1 MAKEILTSYLSQEE
15 EAHPAYHPNKRQRTV
30 RRKVWERYRDMADN
44 QWRKDAERD
53 WDMADKQ
60 FRQWMPER
68 DPDDWRAD
76 ISLPDGFAA
85 IQAQMQET
93 IDRLSRPELNRVE
106 DSDAARAAFANAIL
120 TYNMDRTNFDFQ
132 YFKAKYAAAIR
143 GTAFLFDYYR
153 VDKREVNDP
162 TGINKD
168 GTLKYEKKEIT
179 DFDDDYTEFVENE
192 YIFVDETAS
201 HIDDARDMVRREVLH
216 EDEFRRIYSM
226 KPDFQNVDMV
236 KCGDDTGVRS
246 FFRIAH
252 DMHGEDVEVLHYY
265 NRATDEYLVLA
276 NNVVIHDGYIP
287 YKHKELPVAVVYHYM
302 VPGFFWGMGIPKVI
316 FQLSEERRSLRNQNL
331 DRQKLQLNKQFMVS
345 DTASLDAEELFS
357 QPGGMIEVNATS
369 GRVSDVI
376 VPLEY
381 GDVPASYFRTEETL
395 LEDIRRAHGIDDR
408 IQGVAAGGT
417 ATEAAI
423 LKESSQ
429 KRINLLAKLVEM
441 DTMVRVGRLK
451 WSNIQFFYPA
461 PKVERITEDN
471 DEREKKVYKKITVKG
486 KQFELVKDGDGQT
499 SLRFNEVNG
508 DSSFQLD
515 AKMARF
521 MEGDF
526 DVVIN
531 SEAHSVV
538 SKPIQQAKV
547 TEMFT
552 LLLSN
557 PSVAAVLDPKKAVFR
572 YLEVNE
578 ENPKNW
584 MKGDG
589 RSVDEMRALAEGEN
603 TVMAQGVPLPGTEGA
618 EEEHTLVHINF
629 TQTSDFE
636 KLAPVI
642 QQIFKNHIL
651 EEHDS
656 NPATGSAADLL
667 GGAQGGS
674 AGAASAPMP
683 NGAPGAGMNSLQ
695 SVDMGAQSPVANQ
708 PTGP

>member
-1 MAKEILTSYLSQEE
+1 MAKEILTPYNEEE
-15 EAHPAYHPNKRQRTV
+15 EATPAYHPNKRQRAV
-30 RRKVWERYRDMADN
+30 RRKVWNRYRDMADN
-44 QWRKDAERD
+44 QWRKDAEQD

-60 FRQWMPER
+60 FRQWMPTR

-93 IDRLSRPELNRVE
+93 IDRQSRPELKRVE
-106 DSDAARAAFANAIL
+106 DSDVAKAAFANAIM
-120 TYNMDRTNFDFQ
+120 TYNMDRTGFDFE

-143 GTAFLFDYYR
+143 GTAFLFNYYR
-153 VDKREVNDP
+153 VDKREVYDP
-162 TGINKD
+162 VSVNED
-168 GTLKYEKKEIT
+168 GTLKYKQKTIT
-179 DFDDDYTEFVENE
+179 DFDDDFTEFVENE
-192 YIFVDETAS
+192 YIFTDETAS
-201 HIDDARDMVRREVLH
+201 HISYARDMIRREVLH
-216 EDEFRRIYSM
+216 EDEFERIYSQ
-226 KPDFQNVDMV
+226 KPDFIDVDKV
-236 KCGDDTGVRS
+236 QCGDDTGDRS
-246 FFRIAH
+246 FFKLAH

-276 NNVVIHDGYIP
+276 NNVTIHDGHIP
-287 YKHKELPVAVVYHYM
+287 YKHKELPIAVVYHYM
-302 VPGFFWGMGIPKVI
+302 IPGFFWGMGIPKVI
-316 FQLSEERRSLRNQNL
+316 WQLSEERRSLRNQNL
-331 DRQKLQLNKQFMVS
+331 DRQKLQLNKTFVVK
-345 DTASLDAEELFS
+345 DTAALDEEELYS
-357 QPGGMIEVNATS
+357 RPHGMIEVNTAGAS
-369 GRVSDVI
+369 VSDTI

-381 GDVPASYFRTEETL
+381 GDVPASYFRTEEVL

-408 IQGVAAGGT
+408 IQGVNVGGT

-429 KRINLLAKLVEM
+429 KRINLLARLVEM
-441 DTMVRVGRLK
+441 DTMIRLGRLK
-451 WSNIQFFYPA
+451 WSDIQFFYPA
-461 PKVERITEDN
+461 PKVERITEKN
-471 DEREKKVYKKITVKG
+471 EEREKKVYKKITVKG
-486 KQFELVKDGDGQT
+486 KQFEVVKDDQGQS

-508 DSSFQLD
+508 DSSFTLD

-526 DVVIN
+526 DVVID
-531 SEAHSVV
+531 SEAHSVL

-557 PSVAAVLDPKKAVFR
+557 PNIASVLDPKKAVFR
-572 YLEVNE
+572 YLEINE
-578 ENPKNW
+578 ENPKDW

-589 RSVDEMRALAEGEN
+589 RSVQEMRALAEGEN
-603 TVMAQGVPLPGTEGA
+603 TVMAQGIPLPGTEGA
-618 EEEHTLVHINF
+618 DEEHTLVHINF

-636 KLAPVI
+636 KLPMVV
-642 QQIFKNHIL
+642 QQIIKNHIL
-651 EEHDS
+651 EEHDN

-667 GGAQGGS
+667 AGAQGGS
-674 AGAASAPMP
+674 AGVAGAPMP

-695 SVDMGAQSPVANQ
+695 SVDMGAQSPVANE

>member
-1 MAKEILTSYLSQEE
+1 MPKEILTSYLSEE
-15 EAHPAYHPNKRQRTV
+15 GEAHPAYHPNKRQRAI
-30 RRKVWERYRDMADN
+30 RRKVWTRYRDMADN
-44 QWRKDAERD
+44 QWRKEAERD
-53 WDMADKQ
+53 WDMADKM

-93 IDRLSRPELNRVE
+93 IDRMSRPELKRVE
-106 DSDAARAAFANAIL
+106 DSDTAKAAFANAIM
-120 TYNMDRTNFDFQ
+120 TYNMDRTGFDFQ

-143 GTAFLFDYYR
+143 GTSFLFNYYR
-153 VDKREVNDP
+153 VDKRKVHDP
-162 TGINKD
+162 TGVNDD
-168 GTLKYEKKEIT
+168 GTLKYKEKEVI

-192 YIFVDETAS
+192 YIFTDETGS
-201 HIDDARDMVRREVLH
+201 HVDDLRDMVRREILH
-216 EDEFRRIYSM
+216 EDEFRRIYKD
-226 KPDFQNVDMV
+226 KPGFVDVEKV
-236 KCGDDTGVRS
+236 KCGDDTGTRS
-246 FFRIAH
+246 YFRLAH
-252 DMHGEDVEVLHYY
+252 DMHGEDIEILHYY

-276 NNVVIHDGYIP
+276 NNVAIYDGYLP
-287 YKHKELPVAVVYHYM
+287 YKHKELPIAVVYHYM
-302 VPGFFWGMGIPKVI
+302 IPGFFWGMGIPKVI
-316 FQLSEERRSLRNQNL
+316 WQLSEERRSLRNQNL
-331 DRQKLQLNKQFMVS
+331 DRQKLQLNKSFVVK
-345 DTASLDAEELFS
+345 DNAGLDEEELFS
-357 QPGGMIEVNATS
+357 RPHALIEVNSAGGSLSET
-369 GRVSDVI
+369 I
-376 VPLEY
+376 TALEY
-381 GDVPASYFRTEETL
+381 GDVPASYFRTEEVL

-408 IQGVAAGGT
+408 IQGVNVGGT

-429 KRINLLAKLVEM
+429 KRINLLARLVEM
-441 DTMVRVGRLK
+441 DTMVRLGRLK

-461 PKVERITEDN
+461 PRVERVTEDN
-471 DEREKKVYKKITVKG
+471 EEREKKVYKKITVKG
-486 KQFELVKDGDGQT
+486 KQFEVVKDDQGKT

-508 DSSFQLD
+508 DSSFALD
-515 AKMARF
+515 GKMAKF

-526 DVVIN
+526 DVVVN
-531 SEAHSVV
+531 AEARSVL

-557 PSVAAVLDPKKAVFR
+557 PNVAAVLDPKKAVFR

-589 RSVDEMRALAEGEN
+589 RTVHEMRALAEGEN
-603 TVMAQGVPLPGTEGA
+603 VVMAQGVPLPGTEGA
-618 EEEHTLVHINF
+618 DEEHTLVHINF

-636 KLAPVI
+636 KLPQVV
-642 QQIFKNHIL
+642 QQIIKNHIL
-651 EEHDS
+651 EEHDQ

-674 AGAASAPMP
+674 AGAAGAPMP

-695 SVDMGAQSPVANQ
+695 SVDMQAQSPVAQ
-708 PTGP
+708 EPTGP